1 MSELERVA
9 ALSWRASDEERL
21 GDWLLRAANGFSGR
35 ANSALAIGDPG
46 TSLTA
51 AIGEV
56 ARWYGARG
64 LSAMV
69 AIPFPAGG
77 PDRGDVDRYLAERGW
92 QIRAHDA
99 IVMTAAPA
107 AVPHR
112 SPAAGVR
119 IDLAPEPDVAW
130 LGRYHPH
137 GQALPPAALGLLT
150 SAPWQAFAS
159 ARTGGQTV
167 AVGRVAA
174 GGGWAGLTA
183 VEVDPAYRRQG
194 IASAVT
200 AALAS
205 AAADHGATGLYLQVV
220 TGNSAA
226 RLLYQ
231 RSGFTEHHRYHYRL
245 AAGAPAEP
253 AGEGAGDDVARRPR
267 G

>member
-1 MSELERVA
+1 VSELERVA
-9 ALSWRASDEERL
+9 ALGWRASDEERL

-46 TSLTA
+46 TSLTE

-56 ARWYGARG
+56 VRWYLARG
-64 LSAMV
+64 LRPMV

-77 PDRGDVDRYLAERGW
+77 PDAGDLDRHLAERGW
-92 QIRAHDA
+92 RVRSRDA
-99 IVMTAAPA
+99 IVMTAAAA
-107 AVPHR
+107 AVPRR

-119 IDLAPEPDVAW
+119 IDLAPEPDAAW

-137 GQALPPAALGLLT
+137 GQELPPAALGVLT

-174 GGGWAGLTA
+174 ASGWAGLTA
-183 VEVDPAYRRQG
+183 VEVDPACRRQG
-194 IASAVT
+194 IASAIT

-226 RLLYQ
+226 KLLYQ
-231 RSGFTEHHRYHYRL
+231 RSGFTEHHRYHYRV
-245 AAGAPAEP
+245 APTSTST
-253 AGEGAGDDVARRPR
+253 GSGS
-267 G
+267 